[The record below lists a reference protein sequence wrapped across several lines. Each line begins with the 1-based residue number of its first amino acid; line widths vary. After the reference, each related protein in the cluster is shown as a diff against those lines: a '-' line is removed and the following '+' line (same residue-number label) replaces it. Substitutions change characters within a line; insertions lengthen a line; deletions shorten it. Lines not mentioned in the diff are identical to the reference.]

1 MDWHGLFFLATPVQ
15 NDKQQMTHD
24 LINGHLVVLLLN
36 VIYRREFLH
45 VQKLY
50 LKRIRTSVM
59 EISLENW
66 AKAGFEN
73 ISGDISQTKYYL
85 AV

>member
-1 MDWHGLFFLATPVQ
+1 
-15 NDKQQMTHD
+15 
-24 LINGHLVVLLLN
+24 
-36 VIYRREFLH
+36 
-45 VQKLY
+45 
-50 LKRIRTSVM
+50 M
-59 EISLENW
+59 EILLENW